1 MKCKNRSK
9 SKIHNHSFHI
19 LEIMLIFVVNF
30 KCLLTHSRDSFSR
43 FTRIH
48 YMKFIQI
55 TLIAMTLL
63 LASVI
68 PTSAQSNQRQQ
79 LDDINLQ
86 VKYINESIH
95 GIMVANKLFELF
107 NQDVNRYVDLESYKL
122 QGFDNKDL
130 PKNLFDETSQDYY
143 EEKSPVAFYKAITSS
158 KTISESNK
166 IAAVQLYGIFS
177 DIDKK
182 RFDIERYL
190 DLNDLSNRDN
200 LSGIYALLENCVAL
214 YKNFYAQYREY
225 STLLNK
231 QYDSIKNESFAGGS
245 TYKTMREMHGHA
257 VKAMHHIRTQKDAEV
272 KSNLK
277 NFALMYIRVKKD
289 LQTHLGPFAGLKTNP
304 NINPKIESTIG
315 NIRDF
320 TEGVPIQESYEQ
332 YGPHYHVHNKTA
344 ISKMNKYGNGWI
356 QEINMEISSQNIP
369 VMHLLQV
376 PHYFKVIY
384 PKKLEIVQ
392 QIASTQS
399 FISTLPKN
407 MGDRAI
413 KEKSLVIK
421 SPTKVFELE
430 LFDHMV
436 QDGDLVSL
444 NFNGDWILE
453 RYSLEKKSKRL
464 RLELNPNGRNFLLLY
479 AASVGQRPPNTMAV
493 KYQNMQGEDVQI
505 ILKSDLKVSEILE
518 IQYSPN

>member
-1 MKCKNRSK
+1 
-9 SKIHNHSFHI
+9 
-19 LEIMLIFVVNF
+19 
-30 KCLLTHSRDSFSR
+30 
-43 FTRIH
+43 
-48 YMKFIQI
+48 MKFIQ
-55 TLIAMTLL
+55 LIFIISTLL
-63 LASVI
+63 VTSVTASI
-68 PTSAQSNQRQQ
+68 AQSNQKQK

-86 VKYINESIH
+86 VKYVNESIH

-107 NQDVNRYVDLESYKL
+107 NQDVNKYVDLESYKL

-143 EEKSPVAFYKAITSS
+143 EEKSPIAFYKEITSS
-158 KTISESNK
+158 KTISEENK
-166 IAAVQLYGIFS
+166 IAAVQIYGTFS

-190 DLNDLSNRDN
+190 DLNDLSDRDN
-200 LSGIYALLENCVAL
+200 LPGIYALLENCVAL
-214 YKNFYAQYREY
+214 YKNFYTQYRAY
-225 STLLNK
+225 SEMLNG
-231 QYDSIKNESFAGGS
+231 QYDSIKNEAFAGGS

-257 VKAMHHIRTQKDAEV
+257 VKAMHNIRNKKDAEV
-272 KSNLK
+272 KINLK

-289 LQTHLGPFAGLKTNP
+289 LQAHTGPLTSLKNNP
-304 NINPKIESTIG
+304 NVNPKLESTIG

-320 TEGVPIQESYEQ
+320 TEGVAIQESYEQ
-332 YGPHYHVHNKTA
+332 YGAHYHVHNKSA
-344 ISKMNKYGNGWI
+344 IAKMNKYGNGWI
-356 QEINMEISSQNIP
+356 QEINMELSAKNLP
-369 VMHLLQV
+369 VMQLLQV

-407 MGDRAI
+407 IGDRAI
-413 KEKSLVIK
+413 KEKSLVIN
-421 SPTKVFELE
+421 SPTPVFELE

-453 RYSLEKKSKRL
+453 EYSLENKSKRL

-493 KYQNMQGEDVQI
+493 KYKNMQDEDVQI

-518 IQYSPN
+518 IKYTPK